1 MSNGQYEV
9 VVQRNV
15 MVAMRDG
22 VELATDLYFPARG
35 GQALAGSLP
44 VLLLRTPYN
53 KDEVEATLGANHWFA
68 ERGYLCVIQD
78 CRGCYQSG
86 GDVNFLFPEAEDG
99 FDTLAWIDQQAWSN
113 GRVGSWGTSWMG
125 VDPDCD
131 GGVGPQKPGGDGAQH
146 ERFRRTS
153 IKCAARWGDGASL
166 SGLGILALGD
176 QHPEYFENRALG
188 RRCVKSGSDPVS

>member
-35 GQALAGSLP
+35 GDALAGSLP

-125 VDPDCD
+125 WT
-131 GGVGPQKPGGDGAQH
+131 QTAM
-146 ERFRRTS
+146 
-153 IKCAARWGDGASL
+153 A
-166 SGLGILALGD
+166 ALG
-176 QHPEYFENRALG
+176 PKNLVAM
-188 RRCVKSGSDPVS
+188 VPNMSGSDAHQSSCLLYTSPSPRDKRQSRMPSSA